1 MTPKEEIE
9 KAMQMMDLAK
19 YPFIAYVNPSEPQET
34 KDVIKSL
41 KENCGIKE
49 VVDSFGVEKGKVLI
63 AKRSAIEFIDP
74 PEPLKPIFE
83 NTTTCNE
90 CYVVDVKRTVE
101 EQIKHDRESLV
112 KTIDKLQGKEK

>member
-83 NTTTCNE
+83 STTICNE
-90 CYVVDVKRTVE
+90 CCGDFVKRSVE
-101 EQIKHDRESLV
+101 EQIKHDRESL
-112 KTIDKLQGKEK
+112 DKVLDEFLGE